1 MTAEERRKK
10 HQLELKEQLHEEAK
24 VKGLLMILI
33 DNYCYSKT
41 KWTII
46 TKVKGL
52 LMILI
57 DNYCYSKTKWTITTN
72 VYIIISQWE
81 LKEKTSRLLEA
92 RENANDQITN
102 ALVLHVVG
110 QEDIVGFLDQSQNK
124 VKQTFPG
131 YFFDTQLT
139 LYTLKSVYIFSI
151 LLLINF
157 LRCW

>member
-24 VKGLLMILI
+24 VGLLMILI

-46 TKVKGL
+46 TKVY
-52 LMILI
+52 M
-57 DNYCYSKTKWTITTN
+57 
-72 VYIIISQWE
+72 IISQWE

-92 RENANDQITN
+92 RENANDQVTN

-124 VKQTFPG
+124 VKQTFPC

-139 LYTLKSVYIFSI
+139 LYILKSVYIFSI

>member
-24 VKGLLMILI
+24 V
-33 DNYCYSKT
+33 
-41 KWTII
+41 
-46 TKVKGL
+46 GL

-92 RENANDQITN
+92 RENANDQVTN
-102 ALVLHVVG
+102 AIVLHVVG

>member
-1 MTAEERRKK
+1 M
-10 HQLELKEQLHEEAK
+10 
-24 VKGLLMILI
+24 
-33 DNYCYSKT
+33 
-41 KWTII
+41 
-46 TKVKGL
+46 
-52 LMILI
+52 
-57 DNYCYSKTKWTITTN
+57 
-72 VYIIISQWE
+72 IISQWE

-92 RENANDQITN
+92 QENANDQVTN

-139 LYTLKSVYIFSI
+139 LYTLVYKFSI
-151 LLLINF
+151 PLLLNF

>member
-46 TKVKGL
+46 TKVY
-52 LMILI
+52 M
-57 DNYCYSKTKWTITTN
+57 
-72 VYIIISQWE
+72 IISQWE

-92 RENANDQITN
+92 RENANDQVTN

-110 QEDIVGFLDQSQNK
+110 QEDIVGFLGQSQNK

-139 LYTLKSVYIFSI
+139 FYTLKSVYIFSI

>member
-46 TKVKGL
+46 TKV
-52 LMILI
+52 
-57 DNYCYSKTKWTITTN
+57 
-72 VYIIISQWE
+72 YIIISQWE

-92 RENANDQITN
+92 RENANDQVTN
-102 ALVLHVVG
+102 ALVLHVIG

-151 LLLINF
+151 LLFINF

>member
-41 KWTII
+41 KWTIT
-46 TKVKGL
+46 TK
-52 LMILI
+52 
-57 DNYCYSKTKWTITTN
+57 

-92 RENANDQITN
+92 RENANDQVTN

-124 VKQTFPG
+124 VKQTFAG
-131 YFFDTQLT
+131 TFST
-139 LYTLKSVYIFSI
+139 L
-151 LLLINF
+151 N
-157 LRCW
+157 

>member
-24 VKGLLMILI
+24 VKGPLMILI

-46 TKVKGL
+46 TKVY
-52 LMILI
+52 M
-57 DNYCYSKTKWTITTN
+57 
-72 VYIIISQWE
+72 IISQWE

-92 RENANDQITN
+92 QENANDQVTN

-139 LYTLKSVYIFSI
+139 LYTLVYKFSI
-151 LLLINF
+151 PLLLNF

>member
-24 VKGLLMILI
+24 VKGLLI
-33 DNYCYSKT
+33 
-41 KWTII
+41 
-46 TKVKGL
+46 
-52 LMILI
+52 ILI
-57 DNYCYSKTKWTITTN
+57 DNYCYSKTKWTITTK
-72 VYIIISQWE
+72 VYMIISQWE
-81 LKEKTSRLLEA
+81 LKEKTSRPLEA
-92 RENANDQITN
+92 RENANDQVTN

-131 YFFDTQLT
+131 YFFDTRLT

>member
-46 TKVKGL
+46 TKVY
-52 LMILI
+52 M
-57 DNYCYSKTKWTITTN
+57 
-72 VYIIISQWE
+72 IISQWE
-81 LKEKTSRLLEA
+81 LKEKTSRLLKA
-92 RENANDQITN
+92 RENANDQVTN

-139 LYTLKSVYIFSI
+139 LYNLKSVYIFSI

>member
-24 VKGLLMILI
+24 VGLLIILI

-41 KWTII
+41 KWKII
-46 TKVKGL
+46 
-52 LMILI
+52 
-57 DNYCYSKTKWTITTN
+57 TN
-72 VYIIISQWE
+72 VYMIISQWE

-92 RENANDQITN
+92 RENANDQVTN

-124 VKQTFPG
+124 VKQTFLG

-139 LYTLKSVYIFSI
+139 FYTLKSVYVFSI

>member
-46 TKVKGL
+46 TKVY
-52 LMILI
+52 M
-57 DNYCYSKTKWTITTN
+57 
-72 VYIIISQWE
+72 IISQWE
-81 LKEKTSRLLEA
+81 LKEKTSRLLKA
-92 RENANDQITN
+92 RENANDQVTN

-139 LYTLKSVYIFSI
+139 LYNLKLVYIFSI

>member
-24 VKGLLMILI
+24 VKGL
-33 DNYCYSKT
+33 
-41 KWTII
+41 
-46 TKVKGL
+46 
-52 LMILI
+52 MILI
-57 DNYCYSKTKWTITTN
+57 DNYCYSKTKWTITTK

-92 RENANDQITN
+92 RENANDQVTN

-124 VKQTFPG
+124 VKQTFAG

-139 LYTLKSVYIFSI
+139 F
-151 LLLINF
+151 
-157 LRCW
+157 